1 MRIIGRLWDRG
12 ENRAGLVA
20 AGIAAAVLLFG
31 VALFMSVLASGVA
44 TAGVRWTR
52 WVASGGYLPWNVA
65 AVFGANPKALF
76 VVLAGALA
84 VGGYVRKLAREM
96 FAGPLAGGPPTAG
109 RGEYGT
115 ARWRAEHELRQGLSV
130 WDPRGQVSGIVVG
143 QSGGRPWISSMVEHI
158 LLLGSTGSGKSRR
171 VILPTIGVIGSTR
184 RESVIVTDPKGELYA
199 HTAAWLRN
207 QGYRVVLLDLRTP
220 SRGSRWNPM
229 GPVVDALARGRMDQ
243 ASAAARDIGHAFAV
257 GDEGAAKLEALWA
270 QSTEALISALVLAV
284 ATGCPPNGDPAIP
297 WPSPAE
303 RTIAS
308 VYQSVLTSGENG
320 KLLDTW
326 MSMFPDSHPASR
338 AYGPVRLAVEKTR
351 ASILTVAATALSPFG
366 DSDVAWLTSA
376 TDLDLAEPGRRPTAV
391 FLVIPDERS
400 TRYPLATLYLQQTLQ
415 ALAALADEHG
425 GSLPVRVNL
434 LLDEFANLPAL
445 KDFDKTVTVAR
456 GRNIRLLLAIQD
468 LAQLAARYGP
478 AAGTIK
484 GNCSWLYLLTNDL
497 GTANEIAGKL
507 GNYTTEPLSPHG
519 TGLLGGGAQNAHP
532 SLMGRSLL
540 YADEIMRWP
549 EGEALYLQAR
559 HSPARMRLPDL
570 SAWKSLFPEIMDRSP
585 MPPAQATP
593 DVPVWGFG
601 KLLSAEG
608 MPPDAEFDDIV
619 DGQG

>member
-1 MRIIGRLWDRG
+1 MRTLGNLWSRS

-20 AGIAAAVLLFG
+20 AGIAAVVLLFA
-31 VALFMSVLASGVA
+31 VALFVSVLASGMA
-44 TAGVRWTR
+44 TAGARWAR

-65 AVFGANPKALF
+65 AVFGANPRALL
-76 VVLAGALA
+76 VVLAGSLVA
-84 VGGYVRKLAREM
+84 GGYVRKLAREM

-130 WDPRGQVSGIVVG
+130 WNPRGQVSGIVVG
-143 QSGGRPWISSMVEHI
+143 RSGSRPWISARDEHI

-171 VILPTIGVIGSTR
+171 VILPTIGVIGATG
-184 RESVIVTDPKGELYA
+184 RESLIVTDPKGELYV
-199 HTAAWLRN
+199 HTAAWLRS
-207 QGYRVVLLDLRTP
+207 QGYRVALLDLRTP

-257 GDEGAAKLEALWA
+257 GDEGSAKLEALWT

-284 ATGCPPNGDPAIP
+284 ATGCPPKGDPAIP

-308 VYQSVLTSGENG
+308 VYQSVVTSGENG
-320 KLLDTW
+320 KLLDLW
-326 MSMFPDSHPASR
+326 MALFPDSHPVSR

-400 TRYPLATLYLQQTLQ
+400 TRYPLATLYIQQTLQ

-425 GSLPVRVNL
+425 GRLPVRVNL
-434 LLDEFANLPAL
+434 LLDEFANLPAI

-507 GNYTTEPLSPHG
+507 GNYTTEPTSPHG
-519 TGLLGGGAQNAHP
+519 TRLLGGSAQNGHP

-559 HSPARMRLPDL
+559 HAPARMQLPDL
-570 SAWKSLFPEIMDRSP
+570 SAWRSLFPQIMERDSL
-585 MPPAQATP
+585 PPARTTP
-593 DVPVWGFG
+593 EVPVWGFG
-601 KLLSAEG
+601 RALPAEEL
-608 MPPDAEFDDIV
+608 PPDADLDSVV
-619 DGQG
+619 DG